1 MKVSLNMKNVKN
13 NKNVNFKLNVKR
25 TWKYIKE
32 ARLNLIGYGL
42 VSIVEAIISTI
53 MPLLAAK
60 VILNITNGIINE
72 LILSAIIV
80 FFIDLLLYAMVYFKG
95 FFYQKIYQKTLIS
108 IQKSLTKEILNL
120 EVQEI
125 DKNSSGLFIDRLN
138 KDTQDI
144 AGLFMEYAY
153 WLSYIITNVGV
164 LVTIFVLNKYLFIYA
179 IITSVLIY
187 FINKKSLA
195 KQYEVQKKLKVI
207 QENKTGLTSEIVRGI
222 RDIKILNA
230 SNSVLKQAY
239 NKIEESTNEQVNI
252 MNIRRLYSYVENNV
266 RAITDLG
273 LILVGCLL
281 YNKSLL
287 SIPNFIIIYNYQAK
301 VKNLL
306 IGIVKIAEY
315 NKKFNMAANRIYE
328 IIESDKFSKEQF
340 GNISL
345 KKLNGYIKFDNVFFG
360 YNQDKVL
367 NNMSFVINP
376 NEKVAFVGKSGAGKS
391 TIFNLITHL
400 YKATSGKILLDDV
413 NINDLDC
420 NTIRNN
426 MSIITQNPYVF
437 NFSIKDNLL
446 LAKEDANLEEIRS
459 ACKLACIDD
468 YIMSLPDK
476 YETLVGENGII
487 LSGGQKQRL
496 AIARALLM
504 HTEIILFDEATS
516 ALDNETQSKIQE
528 SIDNLTGEYTILIIA
543 HRLSTVID
551 ADKIFVVNDGKII
564 DYGTHQE
571 LLKKC
576 DYYKKLYDKDLHK

>member
-1 MKVSLNMKNVKN
+1 MEND
-13 NKNVNFKLNVKR
+13 NFKLNVKR

-32 ARLNLIGYGL
+32 AKLNLIGYGI
-42 VSIVEAIISTI
+42 VSIIEAIISAI
-53 MPLLAAK
+53 IPLLAAK
-60 VILNITNGIINE
+60 VILNITNGIINQ
-72 LILSAIIV
+72 LILSAIVV
-80 FFIDLLLYAMVYFKG
+80 FIIELILYVMIYFKG
-95 FFYQKIYQKTLIS
+95 FFYQKIYQKTLIA

-125 DKNSSGLFIDRLN
+125 DKNSSGLFINRLN

-164 LVTIFVLNKYLFIYA
+164 LVTIFILNKYLFIYA
-179 IITSVLIY
+179 VITSLIVY
-187 FINKKSLA
+187 FINRKSLA
-195 KQYEVQKKLKVI
+195 KQYEVQRKLKTI
-207 QENKTGLTSEIVRGI
+207 EENKTGLTSELVRGI

-230 SNSVLKQAY
+230 SRSILKQAY
-239 NKIEESTNEQVNI
+239 NKIEDATNEQVHI
-252 MNIRRLYSYVENNV
+252 MNIRRLYNYIESNI
-266 RAITDLG
+266 RALTDLG

-287 SIPNFIIIYNYQAK
+287 SIPNFVIIYNYQAK

-306 IGIVKIAEY
+306 VGIVKIAEY
-315 NKKFNMAANRIYE
+315 NKKFSIAANRVYE
-328 IIESDKFSKEQF
+328 VIENDKFAKEQF
-340 GNISL
+340 GNIKKDKLEGSIKFVDVSFSYDTEEIL
-345 KKLNGYIKFDNVFFG
+345 KKMNFTIK
-360 YNQDKVL
+360 
-367 NNMSFVINP
+367 P
-376 NEKVAFVGKSGAGKS
+376 NEKIAFVGKSGAGKS

-400 YKATSGKILLDDV
+400 YQVSSGKVLLDDI

-426 MSIITQNPYVF
+426 MSIITQNPYIF

-446 LAKEDANLEEIRS
+446 LAKEDATLKEIRE
-459 ACKLACIDD
+459 ACRLACIDD

-476 YETLVGENGII
+476 YDTPLGENGII
-487 LSGGQKQRL
+487 LSGGQKQRI

-504 HTEIILFDEATS
+504 QTEIILFDEATS
-516 ALDNETQSKIQE
+516 ALDNETQEQIQKA
-528 SIDNLTGEYTILIIA
+528 IDNLKGEYTILIIA

-551 ADKIFVVNDGKII
+551 ADKIFVIDDGKII
-564 DYGTHQE
+564 DSGTHQE

-576 DYYKKLYDKDLHK
+576 EFYKNLYSKDLHN

>member
-1 MKVSLNMKNVKN
+1 MKVSLSMKK
-13 NKNVNFKLNVKR
+13 NKNDNFKLNVKR
-25 TWKYIKE
+25 TWKYIRK

-42 VSIVEAIISTI
+42 VSIIEAIISTI
-53 MPLLAAK
+53 IPLLAAK

-72 LILSAIIV
+72 LILSAITV

-138 KDTQDI
+138 KDTQDM

-164 LVTIFVLNKYLFIYA
+164 LVTIFILNKYLFMYA
-179 IITSVLIY
+179 VITSLIVY

-195 KQYEVQKKLKVI
+195 KQYEVQRKLKTI
-207 QENKTGLTSEIVRGI
+207 QENKTGLTSELVRGI

-239 NKIEESTNEQVNI
+239 TKIEESTNEQVHI
-252 MNIRRLYSYVENNV
+252 MNIRRLYSYIESNV
-266 RAITDLG
+266 RAITDLV

-287 SIPNFIIIYNYQAK
+287 SIPNFVIIYNYQAK

-315 NKKFNMAANRIYE
+315 NKKFNIAANRVYE
-328 IIESDKFSKEQF
+328 VIEDDKFTKEQF
-340 GNISL
+340 GNIKKDKLDGSIKFVDVSFSYGTEEIL
-345 KKLNGYIKFDNVFFG
+345 KKMNFTIK
-360 YNQDKVL
+360 
-367 NNMSFVINP
+367 P
-376 NEKVAFVGKSGAGKS
+376 NEKIAFVGKSGAGKS

-400 YKATSGKILLDDV
+400 YQVSSGKVLLDDI

-426 MSIITQNPYVF
+426 MSIITQNPYIF

-446 LAKEDANLEEIRS
+446 LAKEDATFKEIRK

-468 YIMSLPDK
+468 YIMSLPNK
-476 YETLVGENGII
+476 YETLVGENGVI

-504 HTEIILFDEATS
+504 QTEIILFDEATS
-516 ALDNETQSKIQE
+516 ALDNETQEQIQKA
-528 SIDNLTGEYTILIIA
+528 IDNLKGEYTILIIA

-551 ADKIFVVNDGKII
+551 ADKIFVVNDGTII
-564 DYGTHQE
+564 DYGTHHE

-576 DYYKKLYDKDLHK
+576 EFYKNLYSKDLQS

>member
-1 MKVSLNMKNVKN
+1 MFLEND
-13 NKNVNFKLNVKR
+13 NFKLNVKR

-32 ARLNLIGYGL
+32 AKLNLIGYGI
-42 VSIVEAIISTI
+42 VSIIEAIISAI
-53 MPLLAAK
+53 IPLLAAK
-60 VILNITNGIINE
+60 VILNITNGIINQ
-72 LILSAIIV
+72 LILSAIVV
-80 FFIDLLLYAMVYFKG
+80 FIIELILYVMIYFKG
-95 FFYQKIYQKTLIS
+95 FFYQKIYQKTLIA

-125 DKNSSGLFIDRLN
+125 DKNSSGLFINRLN

-164 LVTIFVLNKYLFIYA
+164 LVTIFILNKYLFIYA
-179 IITSVLIY
+179 VITSLIVY
-187 FINKKSLA
+187 FINRKSLA
-195 KQYEVQKKLKVI
+195 KQYEVQRKLKTI
-207 QENKTGLTSEIVRGI
+207 EENKTGLTSELVRGI

-230 SNSVLKQAY
+230 SRSILKQAY
-239 NKIEESTNEQVNI
+239 NKIEDATNEQVHI
-252 MNIRRLYSYVENNV
+252 MNIRRLYNYIESNI
-266 RAITDLG
+266 RALTDLG

-287 SIPNFIIIYNYQAK
+287 SIPNFVIIYNYQAK

-306 IGIVKIAEY
+306 VGIVKIAEY
-315 NKKFNMAANRIYE
+315 NKKFSIAANRVYE
-328 IIESDKFSKEQF
+328 VIENSKFAKEQF
-340 GNISL
+340 GNIKKDKLEGSIKFVDVSFSYDTEEIL
-345 KKLNGYIKFDNVFFG
+345 KKMNFTIK
-360 YNQDKVL
+360 
-367 NNMSFVINP
+367 P
-376 NEKVAFVGKSGAGKS
+376 NEKIAFVGKSGAGKS

-400 YKATSGKILLDDV
+400 YQVSSGKVLLDDI

-426 MSIITQNPYVF
+426 MSIITQNPYIF

-446 LAKEDANLEEIRS
+446 LAKEDATLKEIRN
-459 ACKLACIDD
+459 ACRLACIDD

-476 YETLVGENGII
+476 YDTPLGENGII
-487 LSGGQKQRL
+487 LSGGQKQRI

-504 HTEIILFDEATS
+504 QTEIILFDEATS
-516 ALDNETQSKIQE
+516 ALDNETQEQIQKA
-528 SIDNLTGEYTILIIA
+528 IDNLKGEYTILIIA

-551 ADKIFVVNDGKII
+551 ADKIFVIDDGKII
-564 DYGTHQE
+564 DSGTHQE

-576 DYYKKLYDKDLHK
+576 EFYKNLYSKDLHN

>member
-1 MKVSLNMKNVKN
+1 MKVSLSMKK
-13 NKNVNFKLNVKR
+13 NKNDNFKLNVKR
-25 TWKYIKE
+25 TWKYIRK

-42 VSIVEAIISTI
+42 VSIIEAIISTI
-53 MPLLAAK
+53 IPLLAAK

-72 LILSAIIV
+72 LILSAITV

-138 KDTQDI
+138 KDTQDM

-164 LVTIFVLNKYLFIYA
+164 LVTIFILNKYLFMYA
-179 IITSVLIY
+179 VITSLIVY

-195 KQYEVQKKLKVI
+195 KQYEVQRKLKTI
-207 QENKTGLTSEIVRGI
+207 QENKTGLTSELVRGI

-239 NKIEESTNEQVNI
+239 TKIEESTNEQVHI
-252 MNIRRLYSYVENNV
+252 MNIRRLYSYIESNV
-266 RAITDLG
+266 RALTDLG

-287 SIPNFIIIYNYQAK
+287 SIPNFVIIYNYQAK

-315 NKKFNMAANRIYE
+315 NKKFNIAANRVYE
-328 IIESDKFSKEQF
+328 VIENDKFTKEQF
-340 GNISL
+340 GNIKKDKLEGSIKFVNVSFSYDTEEIL
-345 KKLNGYIKFDNVFFG
+345 KKMNFT
-360 YNQDKVL
+360 
-367 NNMSFVINP
+367 INP
-376 NEKVAFVGKSGAGKS
+376 NEKIAFVGKSGAGKS

-400 YKATSGKILLDDV
+400 YQVSNGKVLLDDI

-426 MSIITQNPYVF
+426 MSIITQNPYIF

-446 LAKEDANLEEIRS
+446 LAKEDATLKEIRK

-468 YIMSLPDK
+468 YIMSLPNK

-504 HTEIILFDEATS
+504 QTEIILFDEATS
-516 ALDNETQSKIQE
+516 ALDNETQEQIQQA
-528 SIDNLTGEYTILIIA
+528 IDNLKGEYTILIIA

-551 ADKIFVVNDGKII
+551 ADKIFVVNDGTII

-576 DYYKKLYDKDLHK
+576 NYYKKLYDKDLHN

>member
-1 MKVSLNMKNVKN
+1 MEND
-13 NKNVNFKLNVKR
+13 NFKLNVKR

-32 ARLNLIGYGL
+32 AKLNLIGYGI
-42 VSIVEAIISTI
+42 VSIIEAIISAI
-53 MPLLAAK
+53 IPLLAAK
-60 VILNITNGIINE
+60 VILNITNGIINQ
-72 LILSAIIV
+72 LILSAIVV
-80 FFIDLLLYAMVYFKG
+80 FIIELILYVMIYFKG
-95 FFYQKIYQKTLIS
+95 FFYQKIYQKTLIA

-125 DKNSSGLFIDRLN
+125 DKNSSGLFINRLN

-164 LVTIFVLNKYLFIYA
+164 LVTIFILNKYLFIYA
-179 IITSVLIY
+179 VITSLIVY
-187 FINKKSLA
+187 FINRKSLA
-195 KQYEVQKKLKVI
+195 KQYEVQRKLKTI
-207 QENKTGLTSEIVRGI
+207 EENKTGLTSELVRGI

-230 SNSVLKQAY
+230 SRSILKQAY
-239 NKIEESTNEQVNI
+239 NKIEDATNEQVHI
-252 MNIRRLYSYVENNV
+252 MNIRRLYNYIESNI
-266 RAITDLG
+266 RALTDLG

-287 SIPNFIIIYNYQAK
+287 SIPNFVIIYNYQAK

-306 IGIVKIAEY
+306 VGIVKIAEY
-315 NKKFNMAANRIYE
+315 NKKFSIAANRVYE
-328 IIESDKFSKEQF
+328 VIENDKFAKEQF
-340 GNISL
+340 GNIKKDKLEGSIKFVDVSFSYDTEEIL
-345 KKLNGYIKFDNVFFG
+345 KK
-360 YNQDKVL
+360 
-367 NNMSFVINP
+367 MSFTIKP
-376 NEKVAFVGKSGAGKS
+376 NEKIAFVGKSGAGKS

-400 YKATSGKILLDDV
+400 YQVSSGKILLDDI

-426 MSIITQNPYVF
+426 MSIITQNPYIF

-446 LAKEDANLEEIRS
+446 LAKEDATLKEIRE
-459 ACKLACIDD
+459 ACRLACIDD

-476 YETLVGENGII
+476 YDTPLGENGII
-487 LSGGQKQRL
+487 LSGGQKQRI

-504 HTEIILFDEATS
+504 QTEIILFDEATS
-516 ALDNETQSKIQE
+516 ALDNETQEQIQKA
-528 SIDNLTGEYTILIIA
+528 IDNLKGEYTILIIA

-551 ADKIFVVNDGKII
+551 ADKIFAIDDGKII
-564 DYGTHQE
+564 DSGTHQE

-576 DYYKKLYDKDLHK
+576 EFYKNLYSKDLHN

>member
-1 MKVSLNMKNVKN
+1 MFLEND
-13 NKNVNFKLNVKR
+13 NFKLNVKR

-32 ARLNLIGYGL
+32 AKLNLIGYGI
-42 VSIVEAIISTI
+42 VSIIEAIISAI
-53 MPLLAAK
+53 IPLLAAK
-60 VILNITNGIINE
+60 VILNITNGIINQ
-72 LILSAIIV
+72 LILSAIVV
-80 FFIDLLLYAMVYFKG
+80 FIIELILYVMIYFKG
-95 FFYQKIYQKTLIS
+95 FFYQKIYQKTLIA

-125 DKNSSGLFIDRLN
+125 DKNSSGLFINRLN

-164 LVTIFVLNKYLFIYA
+164 LVTIFILNKYLFIYA
-179 IITSVLIY
+179 VITSLIVY
-187 FINKKSLA
+187 FINRKSLA
-195 KQYEVQKKLKVI
+195 KQYEVQRKLKTI
-207 QENKTGLTSEIVRGI
+207 EENKTGLTSELVRGI

-230 SNSVLKQAY
+230 SRSILKQAY
-239 NKIEESTNEQVNI
+239 NKIEDATNEQVHI
-252 MNIRRLYSYVENNV
+252 MNIRRLYNYIESNI
-266 RAITDLG
+266 RALTDLG

-287 SIPNFIIIYNYQAK
+287 SIPNFVIIYNYQAK

-306 IGIVKIAEY
+306 VGIVKIAEY
-315 NKKFNMAANRIYE
+315 NKKFSIAANRVYE
-328 IIESDKFSKEQF
+328 VIENSKFAKEQF
-340 GNISL
+340 GNIKKDKLEGSIKFVDVSFSYDTEEIL
-345 KKLNGYIKFDNVFFG
+345 KKMNFTIK
-360 YNQDKVL
+360 
-367 NNMSFVINP
+367 P
-376 NEKVAFVGKSGAGKS
+376 NEKIAFVGKSGAGKS

-400 YKATSGKILLDDV
+400 YQVSSGKVLLDDI

-426 MSIITQNPYVF
+426 MSIITQNPYIF

-446 LAKEDANLEEIRS
+446 LAKEDATLKEIRN
-459 ACKLACIDD
+459 ACRLACIDD

-476 YETLVGENGII
+476 YDTPLGENGII
-487 LSGGQKQRL
+487 LSGGQKQRI

-504 HTEIILFDEATS
+504 QTEIILFDEATS
-516 ALDNETQSKIQE
+516 ALDNETQEQIQKA
-528 SIDNLTGEYTILIIA
+528 IDNLKGEYTILIID

-551 ADKIFVVNDGKII
+551 ADKIFVIDDGKII
-564 DYGTHQE
+564 DSGTHQE

-576 DYYKKLYDKDLHK
+576 EFYKNLYSKDLHN

>member
-1 MKVSLNMKNVKN
+1 MEND
-13 NKNVNFKLNVKR
+13 NFKLNVKR

-32 ARLNLIGYGL
+32 AKLNLIGYGI
-42 VSIVEAIISTI
+42 VSIIEAIISAI
-53 MPLLAAK
+53 IPLLAAK
-60 VILNITNGIINE
+60 VILNITNGIINQ
-72 LILSAIIV
+72 LILSAIVV
-80 FFIDLLLYAMVYFKG
+80 FIIELILYVMIYFKG
-95 FFYQKIYQKTLIS
+95 FFYQKIYQKTLIA

-125 DKNSSGLFIDRLN
+125 DKNSSGLFINRLN

-164 LVTIFVLNKYLFIYA
+164 LVTIFILNKYLFIYA
-179 IITSVLIY
+179 VITSLIVY
-187 FINKKSLA
+187 FINRKSLA
-195 KQYEVQKKLKVI
+195 KQYEVQRKLKTI
-207 QENKTGLTSEIVRGI
+207 EENKTGLTSELVRGI

-230 SNSVLKQAY
+230 SRSILKQAY
-239 NKIEESTNEQVNI
+239 NKIEDATNEQVHI
-252 MNIRRLYSYVENNV
+252 MNIRRLYNYIESNI
-266 RAITDLG
+266 RALTDLG

-287 SIPNFIIIYNYQAK
+287 SIPNFVIIYNYQAK

-306 IGIVKIAEY
+306 VGIVKIAEY
-315 NKKFNMAANRIYE
+315 NKKFSIAANRVYE
-328 IIESDKFSKEQF
+328 VIENGKFAKEQF
-340 GNISL
+340 GNIKKDKLEGSIKFVDVSFSYDTEEIL
-345 KKLNGYIKFDNVFFG
+345 KKMNFT
-360 YNQDKVL
+360 
-367 NNMSFVINP
+367 INP
-376 NEKVAFVGKSGAGKS
+376 NEKIAFVGKSGAGKS

-400 YKATSGKILLDDV
+400 YQVSSGKVLLDDI

-426 MSIITQNPYVF
+426 MSIITQNPYIF

-446 LAKEDANLEEIRS
+446 LAKEDATLKEIRN
-459 ACKLACIDD
+459 ACRLACIDD

-476 YETLVGENGII
+476 YDTPLGENGII
-487 LSGGQKQRL
+487 LSGGQKQRI

-504 HTEIILFDEATS
+504 QTEIILFDEATS
-516 ALDNETQSKIQE
+516 ALDNETQEQIQKA
-528 SIDNLTGEYTILIIA
+528 IDNLKGEYTILIIA

-551 ADKIFVVNDGKII
+551 ADKIFVIDDGKII
-564 DYGTHQE
+564 DSGTHQE

-576 DYYKKLYDKDLHK
+576 EFYKNLYSKDLHN

>member
-1 MKVSLNMKNVKN
+1 MKK
-13 NKNVNFKLNVKR
+13 NKNDNFKLNVKR

-32 ARLNLIGYGL
+32 ASLNLIGYGL
-42 VSIVEAIISTI
+42 VSIIEAIISTI
-53 MPLLAAK
+53 IPLLSAK
-60 VILNITNGIINE
+60 VILNITNGIANE

-164 LVTIFVLNKYLFIYA
+164 LVTIFILNKYLFIYA
-179 IITSVLIY
+179 VITSLIVY
-187 FINKKSLA
+187 FINRKSLA
-195 KQYEVQKKLKVI
+195 KQYEIQRKLKTI
-207 QENKTGLTSEIVRGI
+207 QENKTGLTSELVRGI

-239 NKIEESTNEQVNI
+239 TKIEESTNEQVHI
-252 MNIRRLYSYVENNV
+252 MNIRRLYSYIESNV
-266 RAITDLG
+266 RALTDLG

-287 SIPNFIIIYNYQAK
+287 SIPNFVIIYNYQAK

-315 NKKFNMAANRIYE
+315 NKKFNIAANRVYE
-328 IIESDKFSKEQF
+328 VVENDKFTKEQF
-340 GNISL
+340 GNVKKDKLEGSIKFVDVSFSYDTEEIL
-345 KKLNGYIKFDNVFFG
+345 KKMNFT
-360 YNQDKVL
+360 
-367 NNMSFVINP
+367 INP

-400 YKATSGKILLDDV
+400 YQVSSGKVLLDNI

-426 MSIITQNPYVF
+426 MSIIAQNPYIF

-446 LAKEDANLEEIRS
+446 LAKEDATLKEIRE

-468 YIMSLPDK
+468 YIMSLPNK

-504 HTEIILFDEATS
+504 QTEIILFDEATS
-516 ALDNETQSKIQE
+516 ALDNETQEQIQKA
-528 SIDNLTGEYTILIIA
+528 IDNLKGEYTILIIA

-551 ADKIFVVNDGKII
+551 ADKIFVVNDGTII
-564 DYGTHQE
+564 DYGTHHE

-576 DYYKKLYDKDLHK
+576 EFYKNLYSKDLHS

>member
-13 NKNVNFKLNVKR
+13 DKNVNFKLNVKR

-164 LVTIFVLNKYLFIYA
+164 LVTIFILNKCLFIYA
-179 IITSVLIY
+179 VITSVLIY

-207 QENKTGLTSEIVRGI
+207 QESKTGLTSEIVHGI

-239 NKIEESTNEQVNI
+239 SKIEESTNEQVHI

-266 RAITDLG
+266 RALTDLG

-287 SIPNFIIIYNYQAK
+287 SIPNFIIIYNYQTK

-345 KKLNGYIKFDNVFFG
+345 KKLNGSIKFDNVFFG